1 MYYYIYDT
9 FLAGQKYTKTLHK
22 IENRVHDLGI
32 NGKIGRLAVLKNLDD
47 IIKRAYQDGA
57 RNFIAVGNDDTL
69 HKVISACGEMDVTVG
84 YIPIGGDNYMA
95 QLLGIQSEELA
106 CDVLSARIVR
116 IADLGKVNN
125 HYFFSSITM
134 SLSEFQLNCDNSYA
148 VKSEQKDYSIKVL
161 NVNTLNQSQKFLE
174 NVRAEDGWLNIL
186 IHKDVPKT
194 SLIRIFKKGEGKD
207 SIFPVKHAV
216 LGSSK
221 EATALVDGYKSF
233 KLPLDLQIIPKS
245 LKIVV
250 GKNRKVLLS

>member
-1 MYYYIYDT
+1 
-9 FLAGQKYTKTLHK
+9 
-22 IENRVHDLGI
+22 
-32 NGKIGRLAVLKNLDD
+32 
-47 IIKRAYQDGA
+47 
-57 RNFIAVGNDDTL
+57 
-69 HKVISACGEMDVTVG
+69 
-84 YIPIGGDNYMA
+84 
-95 QLLGIQSEELA
+95 
-106 CDVLSARIVR
+106 
-116 IADLGKVNN
+116 
-125 HYFFSSITM
+125 
-134 SLSEFQLNCDNSYA
+134 
-148 VKSEQKDYSIKVL
+148 
-161 NVNTLNQSQKFLE
+161 LE